1 MFTHEPYYYCYENI
15 LRQCIIIHP
24 SFQTYPFLKTMLI
37 HDHIGTLVEVSMG
50 YAADKVLVVEHS
62 SLMQQCR

>member
-1 MFTHEPYYYCYENI
+1 MFTHESSYYYYENI

-37 HDHIGTLVEVSMG
+37 YGHIGSAIGDLMG
-50 YAADKVLVVEHS
+50 KAADKLL
-62 SLMQQCR
+62 LMEPFLASR